1 MTPSPDTP
9 ATPAAGARAE
19 VEGHE
24 ALVLADGW
32 QLARSAPDAH
42 VDPGALADIDWI
54 PASIPGT
61 AAGAL
66 RDAGLWKH
74 GDALDFDAEDWW
86 FRTSFAAQ
94 PLAPGE
100 QARLC
105 LDGIATVAD
114 VFLNGVLI
122 LESDSMFA
130 AHALDVTAGLREHNE
145 LAIRC
150 RALAPL
156 LGVRRRPRA
165 RWRTRLVSDGNLRFF
180 RTMLLGRCPGIA
192 PGPPAVGPWRA
203 VRLERRCQ
211 IEVEELS
218 LRPRLDGEDGV
229 VSVLA
234 RVRRL
239 DGGEID
245 AVDVELSGATG
256 SHRERAALA
265 PVSDSATNVGA
276 SSPGASPGG
285 ATGHVIASGELR
297 VARAALWWPHTHGE
311 PHLYD
316 VRLTVSCGGQAIAVD
331 GGRVGFRELAFGARP
346 DHDVEQDGLDLHV
359 NGVRVFARGAVWTPI
374 DPIGMAPTTDE
385 LREALTQVRDAG
397 MNMLRL
403 PGTGAY
409 ETGAFHDLCDELG
422 ILVWQD
428 FMFANLDY
436 PIADEHF
443 RATVE
448 REAASVLGALGGRPS
463 LAVLCGNSEVEQQ
476 VAMTGLDPALGRGEL
491 FGELLPGLVRDSAID
506 AVYIPTAPCGGDL
519 PFRTDR
525 GIGTYYGVG
534 CYRLP
539 LEDARRAELRFAGE
553 CLAFSHVPAQETIEG
568 MSPEAPERL
577 VGHHPVWKA
586 GIPRENGA
594 DWDFEDIRDHYL
606 ELLFGVDAPA
616 LRWVDHERYLE
627 LSRALTGEI
636 LAEVFGEWRRA
647 ASPCGG
653 GLILWLR
660 DLLPGAGWGV
670 VDHRGTPKLAYHHLA
685 RALAPVAV
693 WTVDEQLGGIV
704 AHVANDRPEPLSAFL
719 RVALYREQ
727 EHVVEQARVAVELAA
742 HSQQQ
747 WSVES
752 IIGRFL
758 DAGWTYRFGPCG
770 HDTIAVTLEA
780 DASGDDRTDAAARI
794 LSQTL
799 RFPVGRPLGREPPAR
814 LGLTARAQ
822 MEPDG
827 GVRLTVSS
835 TRAAYSV
842 SIHAPGFLTS
852 DDGFSIEPGGART
865 VTLRPH
871 GAQRSLQD
879 ARIGAVNMRGHVKIA
894 PE

>member
-9 ATPAAGARAE
+9 ASRAPGARAQ

-24 ALVLADGW
+24 LLALGDGW
-32 QLARSAPDAH
+32 QTASSEPDAH
-42 VDPGALADIDWI
+42 TDSSTIAGLAWI
-54 PASIPGT
+54 AACVPGT

-66 RDAGLWKH
+66 RDAGIWRH
-74 GDALDFDAEDWW
+74 GDLHDFDAEDWW
-86 FRTSFAAQ
+86 FRTSFDAQ

-100 QARLC
+100 AAHLC
-105 LDGIATVAD
+105 LDGIATVAE
-114 VFLNGVLI
+114 VFLNGELV

-130 AHALDVTAGLREHNE
+130 AHALDVTDRLRDHNE

-150 RALAPL
+150 RALGPL
-156 LGVRRRPRA
+156 LAVRRRPRA
-165 RWRTRLVSDGNLRFF
+165 RWRTRLVGDGNLRFF

-192 PGPPAVGPWRA
+192 PGPPTVGPWRA
-203 VRLERRCQ
+203 VRLERRRQ
-211 IEVEELS
+211 IDVEELA

-234 RVRRL
+234 RVLSL

-245 AVDVELSGATG
+245 AVDVELSGPTG
-256 SHRERAALA
+256 SHRERLTLA
-265 PVSDSATNVGA
+265 PADDRDS
-276 SSPGASPGG
+276 
-285 ATGHVIASGELR
+285 ASGELR
-297 VARAALWWPHTHGE
+297 VPHAARWWPHTHGQPE
-311 PHLYD
+311 LYD
-316 VRLTVSCGGQAIAVD
+316 VRLVVHRGGQTLGID
-331 GGRVGFRELAFGARP
+331 GGRVGFRELAFGSHP
-346 DHDVEQDGLDLHV
+346 GHDVEQDGLDLHV

-374 DPIGMAPTTDE
+374 DPVGMAPVEHE
-385 LREALTQVRDAG
+385 LREALTRVRDAG

-409 ETGAFHDLCDELG
+409 ETRVFHDLCDELG

-436 PIADEHF
+436 PIADERFH
-443 RATVE
+443 ATVE
-448 REAASVLGALGGRPS
+448 HEAASVLDALGGRPS
-463 LAVLCGNSEVEQQ
+463 VAVLCGNSEVEQQ

-491 FGELLPGLVRDSAID
+491 FGELLPELVRQSAID

-568 MSPEAPERL
+568 MSSDAPERL

-606 ELLFGVDAPA
+606 RLLFGVDADE

-627 LSRALTGEI
+627 LSRTLTGEI

-670 VDHRGTPKLAYHHLA
+670 IDHRGTPKLAYHQLA
-685 RALAPVAV
+685 RTLAPVAV

-704 AHVANDRPEPLSAFL
+704 AHVANERPSPLSAFL
-719 RVALYREQ
+719 RVALYREG

-742 HSQQQ
+742 HSQQR
-747 WSVES
+747 WNIENV
-752 IIGRFL
+752 IGRFL
-758 DAGWTYRFGPCG
+758 DAAWTYRFGPSS
-770 HDTIAVTLEA
+770 HDTIAVTLESDA
-780 DASGDDRTDAAARI
+780 DGEARGDGPRI

-799 RFPVGRPLGREPPAR
+799 RFPAGRPLDREPSAR
-814 LGLTARAQ
+814 LGLAAAARTR
-822 MEPDG
+822 PDG
-827 GVRLTVSS
+827 SVRVTVSS
-835 TRAAYSV
+835 RRVAYAV
-842 SIHAPGFLTS
+842 SIVAPGFVAS
-852 DDGFSIEPGGART
+852 DDGFSIEPGGTREIM
-865 VTLRPH
+865 LRPRTA
-871 GAQRSLQD
+871 GASLKD
-879 ARIGAVNMRGHVKIA
+879 ARIGAVNMSGRVKID